1 MHKILEEHGFPAP
14 DDVTFLTPERSAAR
28 AIAHIE
34 RNELNGTHK
43 WVSEDAV
50 AKLLEVECQA
60 VADGDMTMVRRTL
73 AAQLRVLERLYDH
86 LLDRAMAMGP
96 SMMYYDTYMKLAFR
110 AQTQLNRTVALL
122 QRFTV
127 MDQRERKQASKIS
140 GRTPVPS
147 KTVPSAFQRGV
158 EPAPMTPKQREP
170 DLAAAGLHG

>member
-1 MHKILEEHGFPAP
+1 MKTQATLEDLGFTAP
-14 DDVTFLTPERSAAR
+14 EDVGFLTPERSAAR

-34 RNELNGTHK
+34 RNEVNGSHK

-50 AKLLEVECQA
+50 AKIIEAECQA

-127 MDQRERKQASKIS
+127 MDQRECKSDR
-140 GRTPVPS
+140 RTPPVS
-147 KTVPSAFQRGV
+147 RTVPAPFQRGV
-158 EPAPMTPKQREP
+158 EPAPMTSKQREP
-170 DLAAAGLHG
+170 DLCEAGLRG